1 MNKLKIGIGVCSAT
15 LGLIAVNSANT
26 VHADAINWSQNQAET
41 VHYDFVKQ
49 NADTDRDVQNNISK
63 QTAVK
68 QLDNT
73 NSIKI
78 ANVHSVNTSVSI
90 KNPTGNKIHVH
101 YVNMNNQAV
110 DNNSHDYDIDLTKAD
125 GSAPYNVP
133 SGYNLRQNNDNSVSH
148 NSYWKDDALH
158 VYYPEGMSST
168 DLFRA
173 KELIKQV
180 EARPDVFGTLDNGD
194 KNDKTK
200 KYMWGIYGGDG
211 NVDSNRK
218 NPVSRMIDNIGDF
231 ELVNGIGGGD
241 YHMGIQKGNYVTDYV
256 FTDNTGN
263 AISHNGGVVNVLL
276 VKPVTVNKGYN
287 AECAVS
293 RTITLHFPNNQ
304 RPDNYNQV
312 VNSNNQIVQTLTFT
326 RTVVQDSL
334 TNKILSAGN
343 WQGDNK
349 FPDVKLPKIPGF
361 RLKIS

>member
-1 MNKLKIGIGVCSAT
+1 MLCMFIT
-15 LGLIAVNSANT
+15 
-26 VHADAINWSQNQAET
+26 Q
-41 VHYDFVKQ
+41 
-49 NADTDRDVQNNISK
+49 R
-63 QTAVK
+63 
-68 QLDNT
+68 
-73 NSIKI
+73 
-78 ANVHSVNTSVSI
+78 
-90 KNPTGNKIHVH
+90 
-101 YVNMNNQAV
+101 
-110 DNNSHDYDIDLTKAD
+110 
-125 GSAPYNVP
+125 
-133 SGYNLRQNNDNSVSH
+133 
-148 NSYWKDDALH
+148 
-158 VYYPEGMSST
+158 
-168 DLFRA
+168 
-173 KELIKQV
+173 
-180 EARPDVFGTLDNGD
+180 ARPDVFGTLDNGDKVWFDHAHDDSSSDPDQFINTISIED

-211 NVDSNRK
+211 NVDNNRK

-241 YHMGIQKGNYVTDYV
+241 YHVGIQKGNYVTDYV

-263 AISHNGGVVNVLL
+263 AISHNGGTVNVLL

-304 RPDNYNQV
+304 RPASYNQV
-312 VNSNNQIVQTLTFT
+312 VNSNNQIVQTLAFT

-343 WQGDNK
+343 WQGDSK